1 MKPSAVTWNRA
12 ESLEAA
18 ATILQDDVSAM
29 PLAGGQS
36 LVVMLGLR
44 VTAAERLVGIAHLPE
59 LAGVSEDGAVLRI
72 GAGVTH
78 AAIEDGRIPDA
89 TDGLLARVAS
99 GIAYRAVRNLGTIG
113 GSLALS
119 DPAAD
124 WPVALL
130 ALEATVVTTA
140 RRIAIGEFL
149 QGAYATALET
159 GELIRA
165 VEIPRFT
172 PGTRW
177 GAYKVARKAGAFAD
191 SLCVVV
197 QRPGAA
203 PRIALG
209 ATAHGAVLLAAG
221 TAEAIA
227 AADLDADVFRR
238 RCHLAS
244 VTRALKGMEA

>member
-1 MKPSAVTWNRA
+1 MKPSAVAWSRA
-12 ESLEAA
+12 ENLEAA
-18 ATILQDDVSAM
+18 ATILRDDPTAM

-36 LVVMLGLR
+36 LLVMLGLR
-44 VTAAERLVGIAHLPE
+44 VTAVERLVGIAHLPE
-59 LAGVSEDGAVLRI
+59 IADTSADEAVLRI

-78 AAIEDGRIPDA
+78 AAIEDQRIPDA
-89 TDGLLARVAS
+89 TDGLLAHVAA

-130 ALEATVVTTA
+130 AMGATVVTNT
-140 RRIAIGEFL
+140 RRIPISTFL
-149 QGAYATALET
+149 QGAYATALEP

-177 GAYKVARKAGAFAD
+177 GAAKIARKVGAFAD
-191 SLCVVV
+191 SLCVAVH
-197 QRPGAA
+197 RPGAA

-209 ATAHGAVLLAAG
+209 ATARGAVLLPAG

-227 AADLDADVFRR
+227 AADPDADAFRR

-244 VTRALKGMEA
+244 VTRTLKGMKA

>member
-1 MKPSAVTWNRA
+1 MKPSAIAWHRA
-12 ESLEAA
+12 ESLDAA
-18 ATILQDDVSAM
+18 AAILQDDVSAM

-59 LAGVSEDGAVLRI
+59 LVGASEEAGLLRI

-89 TDGLLARVAS
+89 TDGLLAHVAS

-130 ALEATVVTTA
+130 ALEATVVTNT
-140 RRIAIGEFL
+140 RRIPISTFL
-149 QGAYATALET
+149 QGAYATPLEP

-165 VEIPRFT
+165 VEIPRFA

-177 GAYKVARKAGAFAD
+177 GAAKIARKVGAFAD
-191 SLCVVV
+191 SLCVAVH
-197 QRPGAA
+197 RPGVA

-209 ATAHGAVLLAAG
+209 ATARGAVLLPAG

-227 AADLDADVFRR
+227 AADPDADAFRR

-244 VTRALKGMEA
+244 VTRTLKRMEA